1 MAGLRLSQKTLDTY
15 RDALDLSHGRY
26 KAEAEPIIETMQK
39 YFRGEQ
45 WGAQPGAPTGGTVK
59 MPQITANLV
68 FADVKVMIPV
78 LALRNPRVFVKPTG
92 ATEER
97 PMPTRG
103 FGGKMEPQ
111 RQPVQMMPGPDGQM
125 VPVAVLDVARAKE
138 ALINWR
144 WRQLRLVKQV
154 RRVLTDALLSP
165 FGLMKIGYELATEK
179 VALSEDGEPGEMLE
193 PNELITAEAPFA
205 VRWSPSDFRVD
216 PKTRY
221 PTLEDAE
228 WVAFGWKARLEDV
241 KRNRRF
247 RNTRDLKATVEVK
260 QDWPGGAAK
269 RPMLNRPNHPNE
281 DEMMLV
287 QLWEVWNKRTNM
299 RMVLAD
305 DHDKALEYIDWPQAY
320 TGFPVETLCFTE
332 HPDLLYGPPDLK
344 QILGQ
349 QDAYNQ
355 LNSVIYNHV
364 LRFCMRKLVTT
375 RGAFDEKEL
384 EKLTQ
389 PWEGYIETDGEPD
402 KAIAAV
408 PDAPIPVDVWQSRA
422 NFREDHDRVSGVAD
436 FVRGVAEKV
445 DTATE
450 AAALQAN
457 LNVRTNDTRATVEDF
472 AERVS
477 RKLLDIDA
485 QTINLPQAIPVIGA
499 DGAYAIRE
507 YVHVSTRETLLAHTD
522 VEIEIGSMQPINEQ
536 VRKRDAMEL
545 MAQFKNDPLTNQFKL
560 RQLMVPAYREHI
572 PEVAGL
578 FYSRD
583 EFEQMQERQMAMQ
596 QQMATMG
603 QKPGAPQP
611 GRPGA
616 GGPPRP
622 IGASPR
628 PPMAAAAGRPSPPPS
643 GRPMGSG
650 GPGSSGPRPVP
661 GPVDQEV

>member
-1 MAGLRLSQKTLDTY
+1 MSKLSKRTFDQY
-15 RDALDLSHGRY
+15 QDALTTSHRRY
-26 KAEAEPIIETMQK
+26 EAEAQPIIETMQN
-39 YFRGEQ
+39 YFRGQQ
-45 WGAQPGAPTGGTVK
+45 WGSTAGTPAAGSSAG

-78 LALRNPRVFVKPTG
+78 LALRNPKVFVKPIG
-92 ATEER
+92 ATAEA

-103 FGGKMEPQ
+103 FNGQTTME
-111 RQPVQMMPGPDGQM
+111 RQPVQIVNGKPI
-125 VPVAVLDVARAKE
+125 AVLDVARAKE
-138 ALINWR
+138 ALINYR
-144 WRQLRLVKQV
+144 WRELRLVKQV

-165 FGLMKIGYELATEK
+165 FGICKIGFTMTTEK
-179 VALSEDGEPGEMLE
+179 VAITESGEAGELIE

-205 VRWSPSDFRVD
+205 VRWSPTDFRVS
-216 PKTRY
+216 PETRY

-228 WVAFGWKARLEDV
+228 WVAFGSTHRLEDV
-241 KRNRRF
+241 KRNKKYK
-247 RNTRDLKATVEVK
+247 NTRDLQATVEVK
-260 QDWPGGAAK
+260 QDWPSGAPK
-269 RPMLNRPNHPNE
+269 RPRLADPQRPDDE
-281 DEMMLV
+281 DQRRV
-287 QLWEVWNKRTNM
+287 RLWEIWNKRTNM
-299 RMVLAD
+299 VMVLAE
-305 DHDKALEYIDWPQAY
+305 DHEKALYYEEWPQVY
-320 TGFPVETLCFTE
+320 SGFPCETLCFTE

-349 QDAYNQ
+349 QDAYNK

-485 QTINLPQAIPVIGA
+485 QTINLPRAIPIIGP
-499 DGAYAIRE
+499 DGAYAMRE
-507 YVHVSTRETLLAHTD
+507 YVTVTDRETLLAHTD
-522 VEIEIGSMQPINEQ
+522 VEIELGSMQPINEQ

-545 MAQFKNDPLTNQFKL
+545 MAQFKGDPLTNQFKL

-572 PEVAGL
+572 PEVGGL

-583 EFEQMQERQMAMQ
+583 EFEQMQMHQM
-596 QQMATMG
+596 QQMAQMG
-603 QKPGAPQP
+603 QKPGAPP

-622 IGASPR
+622 MGAAPR
-628 PPMAAAAGRPSPPPS
+628 PPMGGGARPRPAPAAT
-643 GRPMGSG
+643 GSA
-650 GPGSSGPRPVP
+650 SGPRPVM
-661 GPVDQEV
+661 GPVEEEV

>member
-1 MAGLRLSQKTLDTY
+1 
-15 RDALDLSHGRY
+15 
-26 KAEAEPIIETMQK
+26 
-39 YFRGEQ
+39 
-45 WGAQPGAPTGGTVK
+45 
-59 MPQITANLV
+59 
-68 FADVKVMIPV
+68 
-78 LALRNPRVFVKPTG
+78 
-92 ATEER
+92 
-97 PMPTRG
+97 
-103 FGGKMEPQ
+103 
-111 RQPVQMMPGPDGQM
+111 
-125 VPVAVLDVARAKE
+125 
-138 ALINWR
+138 
-144 WRQLRLVKQV
+144 
-154 RRVLTDALLSP
+154 
-165 FGLMKIGYELATEK
+165 
-179 VALSEDGEPGEMLE
+179 
-193 PNELITAEAPFA
+193 
-205 VRWSPSDFRVD
+205 
-216 PKTRY
+216 
-221 PTLEDAE
+221 
-228 WVAFGWKARLEDV
+228 
-241 KRNRRF
+241 
-247 RNTRDLKATVEVK
+247 
-260 QDWPGGAAK
+260 
-269 RPMLNRPNHPNE
+269 
-281 DEMMLV
+281 
-287 QLWEVWNKRTNM
+287 
-299 RMVLAD
+299 MVLAD
-305 DHDKALEYIDWPQAY
+305 DHDKALEYIDWPQVY
-320 TGFPVETLCFTE
+320 TGFPTETLCFTE

-349 QDAYNQ
+349 QDAYNK

-402 KAIAAV
+402 KSIAAV

-485 QTINLPQAIPVIGA
+485 QTINLPQAIPVIGP
-499 DGAYAIRE
+499 DGAYALRE
-507 YVHVSTRETLLAHTD
+507 YVNLTDRDMLLAHTD

-545 MAQFKNDPLTNQFKL
+545 MGQFKNDPLTNQFKL

-578 FYSRD
+578 FYTRD
-583 EFEQMQERQMAMQ
+583 EFEQMQARQMQLA
-596 QQMATMG
+596 ASMG

-611 GRPGA
+611 GRPS

-622 IGASPR
+622 PMGGARPSPGPR
-628 PPMAAAAGRPSPPPS
+628 PPQRAMAGA
-643 GRPMGSG
+643 GSG
-650 GPGSSGPRPVP
+650 ASGPRPVP

>member
-1 MAGLRLSQKTLDTY
+1 MAGLRLSQKLFNQY
-15 RDALDLSHGRY
+15 QDALTVSHRRY
-26 KAEAEPIIETMQK
+26 EAEAQPIIETMQQ
-39 YFRGEQ
+39 YFRGQQ
-45 WGAQPGAPTGGTVK
+45 WATPAGAPAAGSTAA

-78 LALRNPRVFVKPTG
+78 LALRNPKVFVKPIG
-92 ATEER
+92 ATAEA

-103 FGGKMEPQ
+103 FGGQMGQEM
-111 RQPVQMMPGPDGQM
+111 QPVQIIDGK
-125 VPVAVLDVARAKE
+125 PIAVLDVARAKE
-138 ALINWR
+138 ALINYR
-144 WRQLRLVKQV
+144 WRELRLVKQV

-165 FGLMKIGYELATEK
+165 FGLMKIGYEMASEK
-179 VALSEDGEPGEMLE
+179 VAITESGEAGEEIE
-193 PNELITAEAPFA
+193 PNELITAESPFA
-205 VRWSPSDFRVD
+205 VRWSPTEFRVD
-216 PKTRY
+216 PEARY

-228 WVAFGWKARLEDV
+228 WVAFGSTHRLEDV

-247 RNTRDLKATVEVK
+247 KNTRDLQATVEVK
-260 QDWPGGAAK
+260 QDWPTGVSK
-269 RPMLNRPNHPNE
+269 RPRLSDPQRPDDE
-281 DEMMLV
+281 DQRRV
-287 QLWEVWNKRTNM
+287 RLWEIWNKRTKM
-299 RMVLAD
+299 RMVVAE
-305 DHDKALEYIDWPQAY
+305 DHEKALEYVDWPQAY

-349 QDAYNQ
+349 QDAYNK

-472 AERVS
+472 AERIS

-485 QTINLPQAIPVIGA
+485 QTLNLPKSIPVIGP
-499 DGAYAIRE
+499 DGAYALRE
-507 YVHVSTRETLLAHTD
+507 YVHVTSRETLLAHTD
-522 VEIEIGSMQPINEQ
+522 VEIEIGSMQPINES

-545 MAQFKNDPLTNQFKL
+545 MGQFKGDPLTNQFKL

-572 PEVAGL
+572 PEVSGL

-583 EFEQMQERQMAMQ
+583 EFEQMQQHQMQ
-596 QQMATMG
+596 QMQAMSAGGMG
-603 QKPGAPQP
+603 PKPGTPP
-611 GRPGA
+611 GRPA
-616 GGPPRP
+616 SGP
-622 IGASPR
+622 SR
-628 PPMAAAAGRPSPPPS
+628 PPMGGARPPARPPA
-643 GRPMGSG
+643 MAMAGSG
-650 GPGSSGPRPVP
+650 AAGPRPVP